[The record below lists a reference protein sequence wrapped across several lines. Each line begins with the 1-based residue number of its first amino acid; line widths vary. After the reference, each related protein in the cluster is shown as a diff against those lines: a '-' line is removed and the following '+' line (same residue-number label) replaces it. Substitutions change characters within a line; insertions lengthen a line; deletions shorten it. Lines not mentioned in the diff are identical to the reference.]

1 MSADRSSTVFS
12 TDDRRVSKDST
23 MCTGVKWAHCSLFLL
38 TEQRDKNLETRARS
52 KLTLC
57 KRSSC
62 MLEVFNRKRP
72 TALDVRVRG
81 VHRLNTTLY
90 NHDCRLKTDYFY
102 GYLCGI
108 KQSVVTIDPLSSYK
122 EQEMNRLKVKETL
135 L

>member
-1 MSADRSSTVFS
+1 
-12 TDDRRVSKDST
+12 
-23 MCTGVKWAHCSLFLL
+23 
-38 TEQRDKNLETRARS
+38 
-52 KLTLC
+52 
-57 KRSSC
+57 